1 MFQILKIILV
11 ILVLSP
17 STAITDTDHQTDN
30 KKNKNHSPK
39 LDTAHSF
46 PIEEIKNFVNVYS
59 KIKAEFVSPIDDQE
73 IINNAIKGMVDNLD
87 EHSTFLDQEL
97 FAKFN
102 KKLKGNKVGIGIE
115 IAKKNDKV
123 VVMTALFGG
132 PAYKAGIRSGDTIIQ
147 IDNMAVAYKN
157 FAKINDALSGL
168 PNTFVTVYI
177 EDTNKEIK
185 KYRLKR
191 TSFKVSSVSQKT
203 LKNKYVH
210 IRISQFQKKTPSE
223 VKRVLKKKVNK
234 NIQGLII
241 DIRDNPGGL
250 LEAAIKTTDLFLSKG
265 LIVSIEDRSGK
276 ITEKYSAKPP
286 IIIDLKTP
294 VVVIINEGTAS
305 AAEIMAGALR
315 DNQRVLVVGR
325 NSFGKGSIQSV
336 FSLPNKTAAKL
347 TTSFYILPSGNK
359 IKRGGIQPDL
369 LVEPMTL
376 PLNEYSTENKLN
388 NNKEDEKYNRDRTLF
403 QAIKALEVMNIVK

>member
-1 MFQILKIILV
+1 M
-11 ILVLSP
+11 
-17 STAITDTDHQTDN
+17 
-30 KKNKNHSPK
+30 
-39 LDTAHSF
+39 
-46 PIEEIKNFVNVYS
+46 
-59 KIKAEFVSPIDDQE
+59 
-73 IINNAIKGMVDNLD
+73 
-87 EHSTFLDQEL
+87 
-97 FAKFN
+97 
-102 KKLKGNKVGIGIE
+102 
-115 IAKKNDKV
+115 
-123 VVMTALFGG
+123 
-132 PAYKAGIRSGDTIIQ
+132 
-147 IDNMAVAYKN
+147 
-157 FAKINDALSGL
+157 
-168 PNTFVTVYI
+168 
-177 EDTNKEIK
+177 
-185 KYRLKR
+185 
-191 TSFKVSSVSQKT
+191 
-203 LKNKYVH
+203 
-210 IRISQFQKKTPSE
+210 
-223 VKRVLKKKVNK
+223 
-234 NIQGLII
+234 
-241 DIRDNPGGL
+241 